1 MELERRNAGKA
12 LQKTQQQQKDNE
24 LKEWAK
30 NRAKEKEEERLARE
44 KVKAL
49 IAQDRLE
56 LKLVNVF
63 LGLKKAEC
71 LPQI

>member
-24 LKEWAK
+24 LKEWAR

-56 LKLVNVF
+56 LELVNVF